1 MAISL
6 DSLRRGGAPRPPRL
20 LTYGVAGIGKSSFAA
35 AAPGAIV
42 VQTEDGL
49 GSIDVPTF
57 GLLRSFDEVMQAIGS
72 LYDEA
77 HDFQTVVV
85 DSLDWLEPLI
95 WQHTAQ
101 LHNQPNIEAFGYG
114 KGYLAALDTWR
125 SVLEGLN
132 ALRDERGM
140 AVILLAHAE
149 IKRFDSPETEPYD
162 RYQPKLHARASALVQ
177 EHVDAVLFANYRI
190 TTLKSDVGFNK
201 KVVRGVTGGDRLLH
215 TVERPAFLAKNR
227 FGLPETLPLSWPDFA
242 AAVPFYAARNDAAP
256 PSSPDVPEARS

>member
-6 DSLRRGGAPRPPRL
+6 SSLRSSTGLTPPRL
-20 LTYGVAGIGKSSFAA
+20 LVYGVAGIGKTLFATS
-35 AAPGAIV
+35 APRPV
-42 VQTEDGL
+42 VIQTEDGL
-49 GSIDVPTF
+49 GLIDAPTF
-57 GLLRSFDEVMQAIGS
+57 GVLRSFDAVMEALAS
-72 LYDEA
+72 LYSEP
-77 HDFQTVVV
+77 HEFQTVVV

-95 WQHTAQ
+95 WQHTAA

-114 KGYLAALDTWR
+114 KGYLAALDPWR
-125 SVLEGLN
+125 SVLDGLN

-162 RYQPKLHARASALVQ
+162 RYQPKLHTRASALVQ

-190 TTLKSDVGFNK
+190 TTLKSDAGFGK
-201 KVVRGVTGGDRLLH
+201 KVVRGVSGGDRLLH
-215 TVERPAFLAKNR
+215 AVERPAYLAKNR

-242 AAVPFYAARNDAAP
+242 ASVPFYANATQTP
-256 PSSPDVPEARS
+256 GS

>member
-6 DSLRRGGAPRPPRL
+6 ASLRQGGDARPPRL
-20 LTYGVAGIGKSSFAA
+20 LTYGVAGVGKTLFATS
-35 AAPGAIV
+35 APRPV
-42 VQTEDGL
+42 VLQTEDGL
-49 GSIDVPTF
+49 GTISAATF
-57 GLLRSFDEVMQAIGS
+57 GVLRSFDAVMEALSS
-72 LYDEA
+72 LYTEA
-77 HDFQTVVV
+77 HDFETLVV
-85 DSLDWLEPLI
+85 DSLDWLEPLV

-101 LHNQPNIEAFGYG
+101 THNQPDIEAFGYG

-125 SVLEGLN
+125 SFLDGVN
-132 ALRDERGM
+132 ALRDERDMG
-140 AVILLAHAE
+140 VVLIAHAE

-190 TTLKSDVGFNK
+190 TTLKSDAGFGK
-201 KVVRGVTGGDRLLH
+201 KVVRGVSGGDRLLH

-242 AAVPFYAARNDAAP
+242 AAVPFYANAN
-256 PSSPDVPEARS
+256 PSPRS

>member
-6 DSLRRGGAPRPPRL
+6 DSLRRSGDARPPRL
-20 LTYGVAGIGKSSFAA
+20 LVFGTAGIGKTTFATE
-35 AAPGAIV
+35 APNAV
-42 VQTEDGL
+42 VIQTEDGL
-49 GSIDVPTF
+49 GSIAVPTF
-57 GLLRSFDEVMQAIGS
+57 GLLRSFSEVMQAIGS

-77 HDFQTVVV
+77 HDFQTVVL

-101 LHNQPNIEAFGYG
+101 QHNQPNIEAFGYG
-114 KGYLAALDTWR
+114 KGYLAALDNWR
-125 SVLEGLN
+125 VVLEGLN

-149 IKRFDSPETEPYD
+149 IKRFDSPETDPYD
-162 RYQPKLHARASALVQ
+162 RYQPKLHTRASALVQ

-190 TTLKSDVGFNK
+190 TTLKSDAGFGK
-201 KVVRGVTGGDRLLH
+201 KVVRGVSGGDRLLH

-242 AAVPFYAARNDAAP
+242 AAVPFYANAT
-256 PSSPDVPEARS
+256 PDTRS